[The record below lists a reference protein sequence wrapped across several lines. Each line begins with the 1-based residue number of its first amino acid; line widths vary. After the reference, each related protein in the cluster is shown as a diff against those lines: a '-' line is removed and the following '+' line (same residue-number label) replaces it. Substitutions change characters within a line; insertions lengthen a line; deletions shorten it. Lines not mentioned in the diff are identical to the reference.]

1 MDREELYEN
10 IQDINARLTHLED
23 TSLDIRDVMLKLVKQ
38 GNQIVQFLKGVDD
51 ITDDYLNETSYKTS
65 YKMDNKKIKEMK
77 ALVDEYLDKQQDLV
91 EFEKEMK
98 KHKDKLTL
106 NIKGES

>member
-1 MDREELYEN
+1 MDRKELSEDV
-10 IQDINARLTHLED
+10 QDINARLTHLED
-23 TSLDIRDVMLKLVKQ
+23 ATLDIRELMIKLIKQ

-51 ITDDYLNETSYKTS
+51 ITDDYLNETSYK
-65 YKMDNKKIKEMK
+65 MDNKKVKEMK

>member
-51 ITDDYLNETSYKTS
+51 FTDDYLNETSYK
-65 YKMDNKKIKEMK
+65 MDNKKVKEMK
-77 ALVDEYLDKQQDLV
+77 ALVDEYLNKQQDLV

>member
-51 ITDDYLNETSYKTS
+51 FTDDYLNETSYK
-65 YKMDNKKIKEMK
+65 MDNKKVKEMK
-77 ALVDEYLDKQQDLV
+77 ALVDEYLNKQQDLV

-106 NIKGES
+106 NIKGEY

>member
-51 ITDDYLNETSYKTS
+51 ITDDYLNESS
-65 YKMDNKKIKEMK
+65 YKMDNKKVKEMK

>member
-51 ITDDYLNETSYKTS
+51 FTDDYLNETSYA
-65 YKMDNKKIKEMK
+65 MDNKKAKEMK
-77 ALVDEYLDKQQDLV
+77 ALVDEYLNKQQDLV

-106 NIKGES
+106 NIKVES

>member
-51 ITDDYLNETSYKTS
+51 ITDDYLNETSYK
-65 YKMDNKKIKEMK
+65 MDNKKVKEMK

>member
-51 ITDDYLNETSYKTS
+51 FTDDYLNETSYA
-65 YKMDNKKIKEMK
+65 MDNKKAKEMK
-77 ALVDEYLDKQQDLV
+77 ALVDEYLNKQQDLV